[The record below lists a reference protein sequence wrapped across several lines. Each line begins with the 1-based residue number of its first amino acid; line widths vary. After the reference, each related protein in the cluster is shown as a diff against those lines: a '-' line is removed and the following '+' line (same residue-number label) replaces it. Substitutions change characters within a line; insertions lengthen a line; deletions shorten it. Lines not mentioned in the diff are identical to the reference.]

1 MSETKLKFFRVQS
14 LPEQGE
20 IGSLYFVYSGVNPKL
35 YVYTADG
42 FEQYSD
48 LFDRDFSTLSVDA
61 LANAG
66 DGVVYFTPD
75 THQIIKDGV
84 VYGYEDLTG
93 YVTEQWIENK
103 GYLTEHQDISGKV
116 DVSAFEEATLV
127 TSAALNI
134 LNQNLAGTQSDIQL
148 LQAQALDLQNQI
160 STLTGYYNE
169 LENII
174 G

>member
-1 MSETKLKFFRVQS
+1 MNRVEFYRVQS
-14 LPEQGE
+14 LPEKGK
-20 IGSLYFVYSGVNPKL
+20 IGSLYFVYSGANPKL
-35 YVYTADG
+35 YVCTADG

-48 LFDRDFSTLSVDA
+48 LFNRDFSTLSVDA

-66 DGVVYFTPD
+66 DGIVYFTPD

-84 VYGYEDLTG
+84 VYGQENLTG
-93 YVTEQWIENK
+93 YATEQWVENK

-116 DVSAFEEATLV
+116 DITDFEEATLT
-127 TSAALNI
+127 TSAALNT
-134 LNQNLAGTQSDIQL
+134 LNQNLSAKEQDIQL
-148 LQAQALDLQNQI
+148 LQAQVLELQNQI
-160 STLTGYYNE
+160 STLIGYYNE